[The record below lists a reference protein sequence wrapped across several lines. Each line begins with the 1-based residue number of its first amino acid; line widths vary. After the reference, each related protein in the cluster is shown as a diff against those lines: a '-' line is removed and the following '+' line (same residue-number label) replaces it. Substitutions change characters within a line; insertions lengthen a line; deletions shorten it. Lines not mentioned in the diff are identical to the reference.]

1 MDRTSFEKLVSQGID
16 EIPAGFLEKM
26 DNVSVVVEDYPTRLQ
41 LRKLRIQPGHTLL
54 GLYEGIP
61 KIHRWNYGQ
70 VLPDKITLF
79 QKPIEHVAT
88 TPEEIPHI
96 VADTVKHEIAHHFGM
111 SDEEIHKAQSK
122 RN

>member
-1 MDRTSFEKLVSQGID
+1 MDRESFEKLVSRGID
-16 EIPAGFLEKM
+16 EIPDAFFQKL

-41 LRKLRIQPGHTLL
+41 LHKLRIKPGHTLL

-61 KIHRWNYGQ
+61 KTSRWNYGQ

-79 QKPIEHVAT
+79 QKPIEQVART
-88 TPEEIPHI
+88 SEDIPHI

-122 RN
+122 RD

>member
-1 MDRTSFEKLVSQGID
+1 MDRAAFETLVSRGID
-16 EIPAGFLEKM
+16 EIPTGFIEKL
-26 DNVSVVVEDYPTRLQ
+26 DNVSIVVEDYPSKLQ
-41 LRKLRIQPGHTLL
+41 LHTLRITPGHTLL

-61 KIHRWNYGQ
+61 RIHRWNYGQ

-79 QKPIEHVAT
+79 QKPIEHIAS
-88 TPEEIPHI
+88 TPADIPHI

-111 SDEEIHKAQSK
+111 SDEEIHQAQSK